1 MKTANIVSALGVW
14 LLAIVG
20 AVGVAFW
27 LNLSPRDAFALMG
40 VVAIVAFFGAFLP
53 VARLHQN
60 RKS

>member
-1 MKTANIVSALGVW
+1 MRATRLGAFGVW
-14 LLAIVG
+14 LLAMVG

-53 VARLHQN
+53 VWRLHCN
-60 RKS
+60 